1 MAIVGSAREWLEAEQ
16 ACAALMVQVAAGS
29 ESAITKIYDATSRM
43 VYGLALRITNDPFAA
58 EDITLEVFLQVWR
71 KAHTYDPARG
81 TVSSWLITLT
91 RSRAIDF
98 LRSRKKNGANAES
111 SSDSAP
117 DLQDWRPGPE
127 QISLQ
132 GERATLLHAALQ
144 ELAPERREA
153 VELAY
158 FSGLTHS
165 EIADRTSLPLGTVKT
180 RIRQGMMHLRE
191 LLSVHAE
198 AL

>member
-1 MAIVGSAREWLEAEQ
+1 MTIAGSAREWLEAEQ
-16 ACAALMVQVAAGS
+16 ACAALMVQVAEGS
-29 ESAITKIYDATSRM
+29 ESAITKIYDTTSRM

-98 LRSRKKNGANAES
+98 LRSRKKHGADCEF

-127 QISLQ
+127 QTSLQ
-132 GERATLLHAALQ
+132 GERASLVHAALQ

-191 LLSVHAE
+191 LLSTQAE
-198 AL
+198 AF

>member
-1 MAIVGSAREWLEAEQ
+1 MAIVGSAREWLEVEKAS
-16 ACAALMVQVAAGS
+16 AALMVQVAEGS
-29 ESAITKIYDATSRM
+29 ESAITQVYDTTSRM

-71 KAHTYDPARG
+71 KAHAYDPARG

-98 LRSRKKNGANAES
+98 LRARKKGGVDSEFF
-111 SSDSAP
+111 SDSVP
-117 DLQDWRPGPE
+117 DLPDSRPNPE
-127 QISLQ
+127 RASLQ
-132 GERATLLHAALQ
+132 GERGKLIHAALQ
-144 ELAPERREA
+144 KLAPERREA
-153 VELAY
+153 IELAY

-191 LLSVHAE
+191 LLSTQAE
-198 AL
+198 AF